1 MTMHL
6 LDRMQLWEDG
16 EMADGSIE
24 EINLFQELLTFGLL
38 RNLQVGCYGRRAVA
52 LIEEGL
58 IE

>member
-1 MTMHL
+1 MHL

-16 EMADGSIE
+16 EMGDGSAE
-24 EINLFQELLTFGLL
+24 EVNLFQELLTTGIL
-38 RNLQVGCYGRRAVA
+38 RNLQGCYGRRAVA

>member
-38 RNLQVGCYGRRAVA
+38 RNLQGCYGRRAVA